1 MPHCS
6 IEGCLWLAWSVD
18 SGEAVEG
25 GGGIPNSQWGS
36 GGVGRYADTG
46 DWEDLLD
53 SPAFLPFSPLV
64 FERKLPPA
72 QTNTSHRHTNDVIY
86 HEAYQRLPMLPP
98 TGFFSLT
105 FTGSMLCFPPPAN
118 LASISAFFF
127 WINSA

>member
-1 MPHCS
+1 VPHCS

-53 SPAFLPFSPLV
+53 SPAFLPFSP
-64 FERKLPPA
+64 
-72 QTNTSHRHTNDVIY
+72 
-86 HEAYQRLPMLPP
+86 QRLPMLPP

-105 FTGSMLCFPPPAN
+105 FTGSVLCFPPPAN